1 MDVSDFIII
10 VNCRKWKI
18 CDIWS
23 WKYLEFREDVTGLIV
38 QSKPRLIQFLQLCVL
53 PKNIKVHESMQKKNT
68 NLLISFVILW
78 CRLDIRH
85 GWCDENMCSRM
96 EILLALA
103 CESFWFCGYYTYC
116 CHSCDFLFLWWCA
129 LLVRNT
135 LGVLLDLLNHQ
146 DFLLLQ
152 SICQQF
158 NSHFMTCI
166 QAWESLVC
174 LWRVIN
180 WHSTI
185 SLDIAK

>member
-1 MDVSDFIII
+1 MCQILLLLWIVGSEIFVIFDLESIWNSERKSQAWLFIQNPDGFSSC
-10 VNCRKWKI
+10 NCVYHPR
-18 CDIWS
+18 
-23 WKYLEFREDVTGLIV
+23 T
-38 QSKPRLIQFLQLCVL
+38 SKFTRPCT
-53 PKNIKVHESMQKKNT
+53 KKNT
-68 NLLISFVILW
+68 NLSITFVILW
-78 CRLDIRH
+78 RRVDIRH

-103 CESFWFCGYYTYC
+103 CESFWFCGHCTYC

-135 LGVLLDLLNHQ
+135 LGVLLNLLNHQ
-146 DFLLLQ
+146 DYLLLQ
-152 SICQQF
+152 NICQQF
-158 NSHFMTCI
+158 ISHSMTCI

-180 WHSTI
+180 WHPTI